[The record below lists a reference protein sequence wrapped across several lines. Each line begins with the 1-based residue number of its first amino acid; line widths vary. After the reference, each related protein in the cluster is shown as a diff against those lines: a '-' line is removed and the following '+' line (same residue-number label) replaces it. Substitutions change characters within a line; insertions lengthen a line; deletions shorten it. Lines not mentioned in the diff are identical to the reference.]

1 MTKMNNKLH
10 TAFEL
15 NVEIIMLLDEIA
27 KKVTDADSD
36 AENKSY
42 HFKYNDEDLFNA
54 LLVFYHVWMNRAIHT
69 GALTMENVHEKMEA
83 FGRVVHDT
91 YGIDT
96 VELSKKVMEELNGTE
111 TEKDST
117 EK

>member
-1 MTKMNNKLH
+1 MDTSKKQ
-10 TAFEL
+10 
-15 NVEIIMLLDEIA
+15 EILAIRSEISVLLEYLA
-27 KKVTDADSD
+27 QKVIDADAD
-36 AENKSY
+36 AENISY
-42 HFKYNDEDLFNA
+42 YFDYNDFDLFNA
-54 LLVFYHVWMNRAIHT
+54 FMVFNHVWSSHAIHS
-69 GALTMENVHEKMEA
+69 GALTEENVHEKMEA

-111 TEKDST
+111 TEKNSV